1 MKMTQQEKIDYVTG
15 SAKEKITAAMK
26 TLGVKGKV
34 EIQNISINRYKVILN
49 NEYFG
54 IFDTIRNT
62 FVD

>member
-1 MKMTQQEKIDYVTG
+1 MTQQEKIDFVTG
-15 SAKEKITAAMK
+15 AAKEKIVAAMK

-49 NEYFG
+49 NECFG